1 MDDVSRAYFEM
12 YGYTVA
18 NEMVSHDGE
27 VKYQLMKEEV
37 DTEAIKARIHKTGKE
52 ASNPEHTRKDVEKLH
67 DKRRKEIN
75 KLLRREE
82 TRSDISL
89 ARSAVSAARKRAKEN
104 PGIHKGDD
112 TEFEHKLNKKA
123 FKNLVK
129 QEREKRS
136 LAKEDLDTE
145 IDEGYVSMQG
155 KPLKRVMTKVRDLSS
170 DSQMIKSNPDY
181 KRQAKRTGATDQDI
195 KKAASKL
202 EDRADKIISR
212 ISKHDPEL
220 AKERESQNRKTIS
233 VRATPVINKRIKED
247 VIKEVKTTYLPKSRE
262 RDIGKHDD
270 WKDPHPDTRDW
281 GEKSPKGKK
290 LVRRAVAVIGTQRRQ
305 DKEVGLRKEEMELII
320 SYLLENG
327 YADNEKSAH
336 NIMEAMSEN
345 WLATILDETLS

>member
-12 YGYTVA
+12 YGYSII

-37 DTEAIKARIHKTGKE
+37 DTEAIKDRIHKAGKE
-52 ASNPEHTRKDVEKLH
+52 ASNPERTRKDVEKLH

-75 KLLRREE
+75 KLMRKEE
-82 TRSDISL
+82 YRSDISL
-89 ARSAVSAARKRAKEN
+89 ARSAVSAARKRAKEH

-112 TEFEHKLNKKA
+112 TEFEHRLNKNA

-136 LAKEDLDTE
+136 ST
-145 IDEGYVSMQG
+145 
-155 KPLKRVMTKVRDLSS
+155 
-170 DSQMIKSNPDY
+170 
-181 KRQAKRTGATDQDI
+181 
-195 KKAASKL
+195 SK
-202 EDRADKIISR
+202 
-212 ISKHDPEL
+212 
-220 AKERESQNRKTIS
+220 T
-233 VRATPVINKRIKED
+233 TPVNNKSLKEE
-247 VIKEVKTTYLPKSRE
+247 VIDEVKTTYLPKSRE

-281 GEKSPKGKK
+281 GEKSPKAKK

-327 YADNEKSAH
+327 YADTEKSAE
-336 NIMEAMSEN
+336 NIMVAMSEN
-345 WLATILDETLS
+345 WLAAILDETLS